1 MDLKPPNIFTSTAL
15 SLKLT
20 DEITKKR
27 PHYAFA
33 IFNFGDGPT
42 LFYRNHRSRMKVFLV
57 DLRQGKKSFYLDN
70 QSKPPYIIMLAQN
83 IPEQPAD
90 IVLYHESPNPLL
102 EYSAGNRPL
111 DGQIIAYGMSCDG
124 SQHALVHTLYSP
136 THSNVFV
143 TVDREFSS
151 STAIVDHP
159 DLCKHLLL
167 CGQSI
172 FYFMNLLQEKQ
183 KEEKGGQV
191 W

>member
-1 MDLKPPNIFTSTAL
+1 MDLKPNMFTSTAL
-15 SLKLT
+15 SLALT
-20 DEITKKR
+20 DKIQKKR
-27 PHYAFA
+27 SPYAFC
-33 IFNFGDGPT
+33 ISNLGNGPT

-70 QSKPPYIIMLAQN
+70 QSKPPYIIMIAQDN
-83 IPEQPAD
+83 QGQPAD
-90 IVLYHESPNPLL
+90 LVLYHESPNPLL

-111 DGQIIAYGMSCDG
+111 AGQIIAYGMSCDG

-143 TVDREFSS
+143 TVDREFSC

-191 W
+191 L